1 MQLYSQL
8 WEYFAIKVMHLNE
21 GRGLF
26 DPFGAWDT
34 VGSQIGKHTHD
45 LFSCVSLGK
54 YVKELLT
61 HTQQTYVH

>member
-1 MQLYSQL
+1 
-8 WEYFAIKVMHLNE
+8 MHLNE

-54 YVKELLT
+54 YVKELLM

>member
-1 MQLYSQL
+1 MKDGVCLTRL
-8 WEYFAIKVMHLNE
+8 EPE
-21 GRGLF
+21 
-26 DPFGAWDT
+26 T

-54 YVKELLT
+54 YVKELLM